1 MYAVAHNVL
10 ITEAAPVGA
19 RAAFVSMT
27 GTVRNVGKLVAPL
40 AFGAISLVLP
50 LATTFLAV
58 AVVGAGAALAA
69 VPVRRLE
76 SSLPASAEQ
85 AEWRNPEDK

>member
-1 MYAVAHNVL
+1 MAASTLIILCLVAIIGSFAILSAVPSALAIV
-10 ITEAAPVGA
+10 
-19 RAAFVSMT
+19 
-27 GTVRNVGKLVAPL
+27 VAPL

-58 AVVGAGAALAA
+58 ALIGTGAALAA

-76 SSLPASAEQ
+76 SSLPTSTEQ
-85 AEWRNPEDK
+85 AEWRSPEDT